1 MDHEEFANHATHIL
15 SKAKQFLCE
24 DGVLQP
30 GIFFAVGEDKTI
42 HVMAFPDSE
51 KGRFYLNAFL
61 KEQVREKDIHAIF
74 IVNDTFY
81 RQPNDTIKKEAIL
94 VAGVAPGKGITLML
108 PYSKVKAKYAS
119 SKKYIFTFENE
130 VRTDERPMS
139 RFLDGVFEI
148 AN

>member
-1 MDHEEFANHATHIL
+1 MDHEEFVNHATHIL
-15 SKAKQFLCE
+15 SKAKQFLRD

-30 GIFFAVGEDKTI
+30 AIFIVTGDNAI

-61 KEQVREKDIHAIF
+61 KEQVREKDIRAIF

-81 RQPNDTIKKEAIL
+81 RQPNDTIKQEAIL
-94 VAGVAPGKGITLML
+94 VAGVAPGEGITLMA

-119 SKKYIFTFENE
+119 SKKYIYTFKDE

-139 RFLDGVFEI
+139 RFLDGVFET